1 MQDQIGSLLLHA
13 ATVFMGFF
21 AIMNPIANTSI
32 FLGLTAGDDAATKQ
46 QVARNALLLTFVIIV
61 IVAVMGKLLFQLFGI
76 TLPAFRITGGI
87 LIFFIGV
94 QMLQGAHSSVHK
106 PSDSDL
112 QKSRNAEL
120 AIAVSPLAIPILAGP
135 GTIATAMNFASASGM
150 ITLAI
155 TIGAFAILCLITY
168 VSFVFGERMIRYLG
182 ENAVNAITRLM
193 GLILAT
199 IGTQMVIAGVS
210 GLLTPAHG

>member
-1 MQDQIGSLLLHA
+1 MNADTASLLPHA

-32 FLGLTAGDDAATKQ
+32 FLGLTAGDDAATKRR
-46 QVARNALLLTFVIIV
+46 VARNALLLTFVIIV

-94 QMLQGAHSSVHK
+94 QMLQGTHSSVHK

-112 QKSRNAEL
+112 RKSRDAEL

-150 ITLAI
+150 ITLAV
-155 TIGAFAILCLITY
+155 TIGAFAVLCLITY
-168 VSFVFGERMIRYLG
+168 VCFISGERMITYLG
-182 ENAVNAITRLM
+182 ANAVNAITRLM

-199 IGTQMVIAGVS
+199 IGTQMAIAGVS
-210 GLLTPAHG
+210 AALSSG

>member
-1 MQDQIGSLLLHA
+1 MKDQIGSLLPHA

-32 FLGLTAGDDAATKQ
+32 FLGLTAGEDAATKR
-46 QVARNALLLTFVIIV
+46 QVARNSLLLAFVIIV

-112 QKSRNAEL
+112 KKSREADL

-135 GTIATAMNFASASGM
+135 GTIATAMNFASASG
-150 ITLAI
+150 ITTLLI

-168 VSFVFGERMIRYLG
+168 VSFVSGERMIKYLG

-199 IGTQMVIAGVS
+199 IGTQMVIAGIS
-210 GLLTPAHG
+210 GLLSPAHG

>member
-1 MQDQIGSLLLHA
+1 MKDQIGSLLPHA

-21 AIMNPIANTSI
+21 AIMNPVANTSI
-32 FLGLTAGDDAATKQ
+32 FLGLTAGDDAATKRK
-46 QVARNALLLTFVIIV
+46 VARNALLLTFVIIV

-106 PSDSDL
+106 PSDDDL

-135 GTIATAMNFASASGM
+135 GTIATAMNFASASG
-150 ITLAI
+150 ITTLLI
-155 TIGAFAILCLITY
+155 TIGAFAILCLVTY
-168 VSFVFGERMIRYLG
+168 VSFVSGERMIKYLG

-199 IGTQMVIAGVS
+199 IGTQMVIAGIS

>member
-1 MQDQIGSLLLHA
+1 MDGQIGSLLPHA

-21 AIMNPIANTSI
+21 AIMNPVANTSI
-32 FLGLTAGDDAATKQ
+32 FLGLTAGDDTATKKE
-46 QVARNALLLTFVIIV
+46 VARNALLLTFVIIV

-112 QKSRNAEL
+112 
-120 AIAVSPLAIPILAGP
+120 
-135 GTIATAMNFASASGM
+135 
-150 ITLAI
+150 
-155 TIGAFAILCLITY
+155 
-168 VSFVFGERMIRYLG
+168 
-182 ENAVNAITRLM
+182 
-193 GLILAT
+193 
-199 IGTQMVIAGVS
+199 
-210 GLLTPAHG
+210 

>member
-1 MQDQIGSLLLHA
+1 MKDQIGSLLPHA

-32 FLGLTAGDDAATKQ
+32 FLGLTAGDDAATKR

-112 QKSRNAEL
+112 QKSRDAKL

-135 GTIATAMNFASASGM
+135 GTIATAMNFASASG
-150 ITLAI
+150 ITTLAI
-155 TIGAFAILCLITY
+155 TIGAFAILCLVTY
-168 VSFVFGERMIRYLG
+168 ISFVSGERMIKYLG
-182 ENAVNAITRLM
+182 ESAVNAITRLM

-199 IGTQMVIAGVS
+199 IGTQMVIAGIS

>member
-1 MQDQIGSLLLHA
+1 MKDQIGSLLPHT

-32 FLGLTAGDDAATKQ
+32 FLGLTAGDNAATKR

-94 QMLQGAHSSVHK
+94 QMLQGEHSSVHK

-112 QKSRNAEL
+112 EKSRDAAL
-120 AIAVSPLAIPILAGP
+120 AIAISPLAIPILAGP
-135 GTIATAMNFASASGM
+135 GTIATAMNFASASG
-150 ITLAI
+150 ITTLLI

-168 VSFVFGERMIRYLG
+168 VSFVSGERMIKYLG

-199 IGTQMVIAGVS
+199 IGTQMVIAGIS
-210 GLLTPAHG
+210 GLLSPAHG

>member
-1 MQDQIGSLLLHA
+1 MKDQIGSLLPHA

-32 FLGLTAGDDAATKQ
+32 FLGLTAGDDAATKR
-46 QVARNALLLTFVIIV
+46 QVARNALLLAFVIIV
-61 IVAVMGKLLFQLFGI
+61 IVAIMGKLLFQLFGI

-106 PSDSDL
+106 PSDGDL
-112 QKSRNAEL
+112 QKSRDAEL
-120 AIAVSPLAIPILAGP
+120 AIAISPLAIPILAGP
-135 GTIATAMNFASASGM
+135 GTIATAMNFASGSG
-150 ITLAI
+150 ITTLLV

-168 VSFVFGERMIRYLG
+168 VSFVSGERMIKYLG

-199 IGTQMVIAGVS
+199 IGTQMVIAGIS
-210 GLLTPAHG
+210 ELLSPAHG

>member
-1 MQDQIGSLLLHA
+1 MDGQIGSLLPHA

-21 AIMNPIANTSI
+21 AIMNPVANTSI
-32 FLGLTAGDDAATKQ
+32 FLGLTAGDDTATKKE
-46 QVARNALLLTFVIIV
+46 VARNALLLTFVIIV

-112 QKSRNAEL
+112 KKSRDADL

-135 GTIATAMNFASASGM
+135 GTIASASG
-150 ITLAI
+150 ITTLLI

-168 VSFVFGERMIRYLG
+168 VSFVSGERMIKYLG

-199 IGTQMVIAGVS
+199 IGTQMVIAGIS
-210 GLLTPAHG
+210 GLLSPAHG

>member
-1 MQDQIGSLLLHA
+1 MKDQIGSLLPHA

-32 FLGLTAGDDAATKQ
+32 FLGLTAGDDAATKR

-112 QKSRNAEL
+112 QKSRDAKL

-135 GTIATAMNFASASGM
+135 GTIATAMNFASASG
-150 ITLAI
+150 ITTLLI
-155 TIGAFAILCLITY
+155 TVGAFAILCLITY
-168 VSFVFGERMIRYLG
+168 ISFVSGERMIKYLG

-210 GLLTPAHG
+210 ELLSPAHG

>member
-1 MQDQIGSLLLHA
+1 MKDQIGSLLPHA

-21 AIMNPIANTSI
+21 AIMNPVANTSI
-32 FLGLTAGDDAATKQ
+32 FLGLTAGDDAATKRK
-46 QVARNALLLTFVIIV
+46 VARNALLLTFVIIV

-106 PSDSDL
+106 PSDDDL

-135 GTIATAMNFASASGM
+135 GTIATAMNFASASG
-150 ITLAI
+150 ITTLLI
-155 TIGAFAILCLITY
+155 TIGAFAILCLVTY
-168 VSFVFGERMIRYLG
+168 VSFVSGERMIKYLG

-210 GLLTPAHG
+210 ELLSPAHG

>member
-1 MQDQIGSLLLHA
+1 MADQIQNLLLHA
-13 ATVFMGFF
+13 GTVFMGFF

-32 FLGLTAGDDAATKQ
+32 FLGLTAGDDTATKRE
-46 QVARNALLLTFVIIV
+46 VARNALLLTFLIIV
-61 IVAVMGKLLFQLFGI
+61 IVAVAGKLLFHLFGI

-87 LIFFIGV
+87 LIFLIGV
-94 QMLQGAHSSVHK
+94 QMLQGSQSSMHK

-112 QKSRNAEL
+112 QKSRDAEL

-135 GTIATAMNFASASGM
+135 GTIATAMNFASASG
-150 ITLAI
+150 TAALAI
-155 TIGAFAILCLITY
+155 TVGAFAVICLLTY
-168 VSFVFGERMIRYLG
+168 VSFISGDRLIKYLG

-210 GLLTPAHG
+210 GLLSRPH

>member
-1 MQDQIGSLLLHA
+1 MADQVDNLLLHA

-32 FLGLTAGDDAATKQ
+32 FLGLTAGDDAATKR
-46 QVARNALLLTFVIIV
+46 VIARNALLLTFVIIV
-61 IVAVMGKLLFQLFGI
+61 VVSASGKLIFELFGI

-87 LIFFIGV
+87 LIFFIGIH
-94 QMLQGAHSSVHK
+94 MLQGAQSSVHK

-112 QKSRNAEL
+112 QKSRNAQL

-135 GTIATAMNFASASGM
+135 GTIAAAMNFSSAGGM
-150 ITLAI
+150 APLAI
-155 TIGAFAILCLITY
+155 TLGAFAVLCVVSY
-168 VSFVFGERMIRYLG
+168 FSFVSGDRLIKYLG

-199 IGTQMVIAGVS
+199 IGTQMAIAGFGS
-210 GLLTPAHG
+210 LLSQTH

>member
-1 MQDQIGSLLLHA
+1 MNGDTADLLPHV

-21 AIMNPIANTSI
+21 AIMNPVANTSI
-32 FLGLTAGDDAATKQ
+32 FLGLTAGDDAVTKR

-94 QMLQGAHSSVHK
+94 QMLQGNHSSVHK
-106 PSDSDL
+106 PSDNDL
-112 QKSRNAEL
+112 RKSRDAEL

-150 ITLAI
+150 VNLAV
-155 TIGAFAILCLITY
+155 TIGAFAVLCIITY
-168 VSFVFGERMIRYLG
+168 VCFVSGERMIAYLG
-182 ENAVNAITRLM
+182 ANAVNAITRLM

-199 IGTQMVIAGVS
+199 IGTQMVIAGIS
-210 GLLTPAHG
+210 ALLSSARG